1 MLIGSALILGVGM
14 NARPDS
20 SITTWAR
27 KQARAELKA
36 DGIKV

>member
-1 MLIGSALILGVGM
+1 MAATVLLLGFGLP
-14 NARPDS
+14 ARPDS

-36 DGIKV
+36 EGIKV